1 MTASWTPPADNGDA
15 ITGYRVQYR
24 QHPGGAWA
32 VSGGVLN
39 ADARSLEIAGLEN
52 GATYRV
58 RAQAQNGAGWG
69 QYSWPL
75 AEITLPAPQP
85 PASVGSVSAS
95 RSNGAIAVSWDAA
108 AGATKYHVTYTDN
121 GGQSWSLAA
130 LEHSATSITISGADD
145 DKAYVVGV
153 RAGNDAGWSGW
164 TNSNEVP
171 AVQTPPG
178 SVGSVSATHNGGAVS
193 GQLGRGQRSH
203 QVPRDL
209 HRRRRRQLVA
219 GRPGAFHHQHHHQRR
234 RLRQDLRRRR
244 AGRQRR
250 RLERLGQLPTGQIR
264 RRVINTVAPR
274 FHTATPSPPTTAL
287 PLNNRQLWRQQLSES
302 GRSYIV
308 IQRPHSWS
316 QRLLDSGFRRNDGY
330 GAIAPLQ
337 TLLRWRIYPQSI

>member
-1 MTASWTPPADNGDA
+1 MANQTNNGGSSTWYEKYDFAGKVKIVATAGSGGNPNQQQPAQEPEPSSQPPAQFTPTLTAGDGKLTASWTPPADNGDA

-85 PASVGSVSAS
+85 PGSVGSVSAS
-95 RSNGAIAVSWDAA
+95 RSNGSIAVSWDAA
-108 AGATKYHVTYTDN
+108 AGAIKYHVTYTDN

-130 LEHSATSITISGADD
+130 LEHATNSITISGADD
-145 DKAYVVGV
+145 DKAYIVGV
-153 RAGNDAGWSGW
+153 RAGNAAGWSGW
-164 TNSNEVP
+164 VNSNTVP

-193 GQLGRGQRSH
+193 VSW
-203 QVPRDL
+203 
-209 HRRRRRQLVA
+209 A
-219 GRPGAFHHQHHHQRR
+219 AASGATKYHVTYTGDGGASWSLAALEHSTTSITISGA
-234 RLRQDLRRRR
+234 DSGKTYVVGVR
-244 AGRQRR
+244 AGNDA
-250 RLERLGQLPTGQIR
+250 GWSAW
-264 RRVINTVAPR
+264 VN
-274 FHTATPSPPTTAL
+274 SPPAKYDAG
-287 PLNNRQLWRQQLSES
+287 ES
-302 GRSYIV
+302 T
-308 IQRPHSWS
+308 Q
-316 QRLLDSGFRRNDGY
+316 
-330 GAIAPLQ
+330 
-337 TLLRWRIYPQSI
+337 